1 MKISLWCVLGLM
13 LYERP
18 PYGGEQA
25 PAPPPEPPDEPPPV
39 PRMPHRV
46 HPRVLVGYG
55 TALGVSMVAAG
66 WLLGIVLGRESW
78 AMWFPARRWAL
89 DVLLGAGIGVAFAL
103 TAWAIEQRIP
113 ALRRIEQLLLGAL
126 DMRAMRWHHIV
137 LFSVLAGVPEEVL
150 FRGALQ
156 PALGVVGAA
165 VVFGALH
172 AITPSYFLYASTAG
186 LLLGALRVW
195 RGGLWASIAAHTAID
210 AVMFAL
216 LVRAWRRAQR
226 DET

>member
-1 MKISLWCVLGLM
+1 MKIFPLCLM

-18 PYGGEQA
+18 TPDA
-25 PAPPPEPPDEPPPV
+25 FLPSPEPPDKLPSA

-55 TALGVSMVAAG
+55 TALGAGMIAAAWVIG
-66 WLLGIVLGRESW
+66 VVFGAQSL
-78 AMWFPARRWAL
+78 ATWFPARRWAL
-89 DVLLGAGIGVAFAL
+89 DVLLGAGIGAVFAL
-103 TAWAIEQRIP
+103 SAWAVEQRVP
-113 ALRRIEQLLLGAL
+113 ALRRIEQLLLGVL
-126 DMRAMRWHHIV
+126 DMRAMRWHHIF
-137 LFSVLAGVPEEVL
+137 LFSVLAGVPEEML

-172 AITPSYFLYASTAG
+172 AVTPSYFLYASTAG

-226 DET
+226 EGA